1 MAMNNRNKKLRWQLP
16 FLLLLIVGTI
26 FIIRNHQTAAPFQK
40 GEGAVF
46 GTFTT

>member
-40 GEGAVF
+40 
-46 GTFTT
+46 